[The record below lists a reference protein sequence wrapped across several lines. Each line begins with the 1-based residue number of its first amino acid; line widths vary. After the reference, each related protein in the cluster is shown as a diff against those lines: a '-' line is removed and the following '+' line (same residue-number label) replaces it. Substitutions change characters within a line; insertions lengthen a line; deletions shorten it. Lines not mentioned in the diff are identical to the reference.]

1 MFVAGWFSPGIV
13 CNTMVYMMFFKSR
26 TLVLLT
32 LGGLLA
38 SPASYGDYEEGVNAA
53 FAGDFE
59 TAFREFSIAAEDGLM
74 MAQYNLAILYFTGQ
88 GVDKDMAQA
97 FRWTEAAAQQGHS
110 DAQYNLASLYLSG
123 DGVARDA
130 EQAVVWFGKAALA
143 GHANAAYALAD
154 LYQSGEDIARD
165 RVTAHAWASQAV
177 YNQHPDAEQ
186 LKQEL
191 ESRLDSDELSQA
203 KRLFARWQIQ

>member
-1 MFVAGWFSPGIV
+1 MFIAGWFSRGIG
-13 CNTMVYMMFFKSR
+13 CNTMVCMMFFRVKA
-26 TLVLLT
+26 LVLLT
-32 LGGLLA
+32 LGGLLLC
-38 SPASYGDYEEGVNAA
+38 PALYADYEEGVNAA

-59 TAFREFSIAAEDGLM
+59 TAFREFSLAAEDGLM

-88 GVDKDMAQA
+88 GVERDMGQA
-97 FRWTEAAAQQGHS
+97 FRWTEAAALQGHS
-110 DAQYNLASLYLSG
+110 DAQYNLGSLYLAG

-130 EQAVVWFGKAALA
+130 EQAVAWFGKAALA

-154 LYQSGEDIARD
+154 LYHKGDDIDRD

-186 LKQEL
+186 LKQDIED
-191 ESRLDSDELSQA
+191 RLDEEELSQA
-203 KRLFARWQIQ
+203 RRLFARWQIQ